1 MPTQPSAA
9 EPERLRARLAGRRI
23 LVTGATG
30 FIGQAVLA
38 RLLESAPETRVDVL
52 IRGRGSRSAG
62 DRLAQLLQGPAFA
75 SVRARLGE
83 EGTQALVGDRVKP
96 LEGALGAT
104 APELPGDLDAVIH
117 CAATVSF
124 DPPIDEAFTINLLG
138 ATSLYQAVRASGSR
152 AHIVHVSTAYVAGMR
167 KGVVPEAPLDH
178 TVDWRAELDAALAA
192 RTEVE
197 RSSRKP
203 EVLDRLIAQA
213 AREHRRA
220 GPQTVAADAERRRQ
234 EEVTKR
240 LVEYGRA
247 RAHSLGWPDVY
258 TLTKALGERA
268 TEEIA
273 AGENPDEALPLSIV
287 RPSIVESALFWPKPG
302 WIEGFKMAEPII
314 LAYGQGALPDFPGV
328 PDGAIDII
336 PVDLVANALVAVAAS
351 PPPPRRPAYF
361 HISSGARNPLT
372 FRGLYEHVRS
382 YFRRHPLPEPDSGE
396 AVGVPTWDFPGRT
409 KLERRLRTAERA
421 VATADRLLER
431 IPRSERTRTLV
442 NKVSKAKRE
451 VEFIRRYADL
461 YGSYTEAEVVYT
473 DDAMLALHRS
483 LHPDDRAEMG
493 FDSAVI
499 DWGHYLEEVHCPS
512 VTTLLRQRRPPRSEP
527 QVVIVERP
535 ATAAVFDL
543 EGTIVTS
550 NVVENYLWLR
560 LADLPVW
567 EWPGELADV
576 ARRLPGYLAADRRD
590 RGDFLRAFYR
600 RYAGAS
606 VEGVERLIE
615 EQMGEV
621 LLRRVSS
628 AAIRRIREHRQA
640 GHRTIL
646 ITGAIEPVVK
656 PLRPLFDDVI
666 ATRLGS
672 EDGRFTGYLDS
683 PPLVGEARAAWLR
696 RHSESMGIDLN
707 QSYAYGDSH
716 SDLPLLQ
723 AVRHPVAVN
732 PDVGLYRVARRK
744 RWPVEHWPHDAAGSR
759 LALPRAAEVR

>member
-1 MPTQPSAA
+1 M
-9 EPERLRARLAGRRI
+9 
-23 LVTGATG
+23 
-30 FIGQAVLA
+30 
-38 RLLESAPETRVDVL
+38 
-52 IRGRGSRSAG
+52 
-62 DRLAQLLQGPAFA
+62 
-75 SVRARLGE
+75 
-83 EGTQALVGDRVKP
+83 
-96 LEGALGAT
+96 
-104 APELPGDLDAVIH
+104 
-117 CAATVSF
+117 SF
-124 DPPIDEAFTINLLG
+124 DPPIDEGFTINLLG
-138 ATSLYQAVRASGSR
+138 ATSLYRAVRASGSR

-167 KGVVPEAPLDH
+167 KGVVPEATLDH

-203 EVLDRLIAQA
+203 EVLERLVAEA
-213 AREHRRA
+213 SKAHHRA

-240 LVEYGRA
+240 LVDYGRS
-247 RAHSLGWPDVY
+247 RAHRLGWPDVY
-258 TLTKALGERA
+258 TLTQALGARA

-273 AGENPDEALPLSIV
+273 AGEHPDEALPLSIV
-287 RPSIVESALFWPKPG
+287 RPSIVESALSWPEPG
-302 WIEGFKMAEPII
+302 WIEGFKMAEPLI
-314 LAYGQGALPDFPGV
+314 LAYGQGALPEFPGV
-328 PDGAIDII
+328 ADGVVDLI
-336 PVDLVANALVAVAAS
+336 PVDLVANALVAVAAN
-351 PPPPRRPAYF
+351 PPPPRQPEYF

-372 FRGLYEHVRS
+372 FQRLYEHVRS
-382 YFRRHPLPEPDSGE
+382 YFRLHPLPEPDSGE
-396 AVGVPTWDFPGRT
+396 AVGVPIWDFPGRT

-421 VATADRLLER
+421 VSAADRTLER
-431 IPRSERTRTLV
+431 IPRSERTRALV
-442 NKVSKAKRE
+442 GKVAKAKRE

-461 YGSYTEAEVVYT
+461 YGSYTEAEVIYT

-483 LHPDDRAEMG
+483 LHPEDRAELG
-493 FDSAVI
+493 FDSTVI
-499 DWGHYLEEVHCPS
+499 DWRHDLEDVHCPS
-512 VTTLLRQRRPPRSEP
+512 VTVLLRQRRPARAEP
-527 QVVIVERP
+527 MVMIAERP

-606 VEGVERLIE
+606 VEGVEQLIAD
-615 EQMGEV
+615 QMGEV

-628 AAIRRIREHRQA
+628 AAIRRIRAHREA

-666 ATRLGS
+666 ATQLGS

-696 RHSESMGIDLN
+696 RHAEGLGIDLES
-707 QSYAYGDSH
+707 SYAYGDSH

-759 LALPRAAEVR
+759 LGLPRPAEVR